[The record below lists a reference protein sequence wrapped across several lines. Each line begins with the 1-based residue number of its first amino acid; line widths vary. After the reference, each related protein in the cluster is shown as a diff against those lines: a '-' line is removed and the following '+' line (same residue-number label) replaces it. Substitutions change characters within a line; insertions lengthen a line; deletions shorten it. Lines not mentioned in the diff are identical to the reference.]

1 MCEDITVVP
10 DSTNEVVAEMLS
22 VTLYSNDSDVMLG
35 QSAVTVVIG
44 MSHGYNISMIF
55 CYNTI

>member
-22 VTLYSNDSDVMLG
+22 VTLYSNDSAVMLG

-44 MSHGYNISMIF
+44 MSHGYSIGTKF
-55 CYNTI
+55 CYKSI